1 MSLSLL
7 EPFQATLDG
16 EPATGFPSNKVR
28 AVRDEMAFAG
38 DWADGQTLGD
48 EPSVGSDYCHS
59 PPFCSILESGNHH
72 VPIRGCSMSE
82 NPQMERI
89 LAVKAKYERT
99 LLRKKNVVGL
109 GVGYRERDGEITDQM
124 VLTVM
129 VQQKEQ
135 RSRLR
140 SSDLIPPELDGV
152 PVDVKEVGRLQAL

>member
-1 MSLSLL
+1 
-7 EPFQATLDG
+7 
-16 EPATGFPSNKVR
+16 
-28 AVRDEMAFAG
+28 
-38 DWADGQTLGD
+38 
-48 EPSVGSDYCHS
+48 
-59 PPFCSILESGNHH
+59 
-72 VPIRGCSMSE
+72 MSE
-82 NPQMERI
+82 NPQMKRI

>member
-1 MSLSLL
+1 
-7 EPFQATLDG
+7 
-16 EPATGFPSNKVR
+16 
-28 AVRDEMAFAG
+28 
-38 DWADGQTLGD
+38 
-48 EPSVGSDYCHS
+48 
-59 PPFCSILESGNHH
+59 
-72 VPIRGCSMSE
+72 MSE